1 MNILTVGLGLIG
13 GSFCKALKKY
23 TDNRVIGIDKDKSVE
38 GRALSDNSIDEAFSG
53 DFSEIDLIVI
63 CLYPDAAEKYFISV
77 ADKLKKGTVITD
89 VCGIKGEF
97 AEKMNTIAIENGLD
111 YVGVHP
117 MAGREFGGY
126 ENSIADLFQNSNFI
140 LTPFENSNE
149 KAVEM
154 LKKLA
159 IEIGAKKLVV
169 TTPYEHDKIIAYTS
183 QLAHVV
189 SSAYVKSP
197 VIEKECGFSGGSFQ
211 DMTRIATMNEE
222 MWSTLFLQNK
232 ANLLDELNTLISNLN
247 KYSKALEENDK
258 EALSALIKEGK
269 EIKKQNLKNRLG
281 QPN

>member
-1 MNILTVGLGLIG
+1 M
-13 GSFCKALKKY
+13 
-23 TDNRVIGIDKDKSVE
+23 
-38 GRALSDNSIDEAFSG
+38 
-53 DFSEIDLIVI
+53 IVI

>member
-38 GRALSDNSIDEAFSG
+38 ERALSDNSIDEAFSG

>member
-23 TDNRVIGIDKDKSVE
+23 TDNRVIGTDKDKSVE
-38 GRALSDNSIDEAFSG
+38 ERALSDNSIDEAFSG

-258 EALSALIKEGK
+258 DALSALIKEGK

>member
-23 TDNRVIGIDKDKSVE
+23 TDNRVIGTDKDKSVE
-38 GRALSDNSIDEAFSG
+38 ERALSDNSIDEAFSG

-63 CLYPDAAEKYFISV
+63 CLYPDASEKYFISV

>member
-23 TDNRVIGIDKDKSVE
+23 TDNRVIGTDKDKSVE
-38 GRALSDNSIDEAFSG
+38 ERALSDNSIDEAFSG

-169 TTPYEHDKIIAYTS
+169 TNPYEHDKIIAYTS

-258 EALSALIKEGK
+258 DALSALIKEGK

>member
-23 TDNRVIGIDKDKSVE
+23 TDNRVIGTDKDKSVE
-38 GRALSDNSIDEAFSG
+38 ERALSDNSIDEAFSG

-63 CLYPDAAEKYFISV
+63 SLYPDAAEKYFISV
-77 ADKLKKGTVITD
+77 AGKLKNGTVITD

-222 MWSTLFLQNK
+222 MWSTLFLHNK

-258 EALSALIKEGK
+258 DALSALIKEGK

>member
-23 TDNRVIGIDKDKSVE
+23 TDNRVIGTDKDKSVE
-38 GRALSDNSIDEAFSG
+38 ERALSDNSIDEAFSG

-154 LKKLA
+154 LKILA

>member
-23 TDNRVIGIDKDKSVE
+23 TDNRVIGTDKDKSVE
-38 GRALSDNSIDEAFSG
+38 ERALSDNSIDEAFSG

-140 LTPFENSNE
+140 LTPFQNSNE

-159 IEIGAKKLVV
+159 IEIGAKKLVI

>member
-23 TDNRVIGIDKDKSVE
+23 TDNRVIGTDKDKSVE
-38 GRALSDNSIDEAFSG
+38 ERALSDNSIDEAFSG

-140 LTPFENSNE
+140 LTPFQNSNE

-222 MWSTLFLQNK
+222 MWSTLFLQDK

>member
-38 GRALSDNSIDEAFSG
+38 ERALSDNSIDEAFSG

-63 CLYPDAAEKYFISV
+63 SLYPDAAEKYFISV
-77 ADKLKKGTVITD
+77 AGKLKNGTVITD

>member
-23 TDNRVIGIDKDKSVE
+23 TDNRVIGTDKDKSVE
-38 GRALSDNSIDEAFSG
+38 ERALSDNSIDEAFSG

-63 CLYPDAAEKYFISV
+63 SLYPDAAEKYFISV

-258 EALSALIKEGK
+258 DALSALIKEGK

>member
-23 TDNRVIGIDKDKSVE
+23 TDNRVIGTDKDKSVE
-38 GRALSDNSIDEAFSG
+38 ERALSDNSIDETFSG

>member
-23 TDNRVIGIDKDKSVE
+23 TDNRVIGTDKDKSVE
-38 GRALSDNSIDEAFSG
+38 ERALSDNSIDEAFSG

>member
-13 GSFCKALKKY
+13 GSFCKALKKC
-23 TDNRVIGIDKDKSVE
+23 TDNRVIGTDKDKSVE
-38 GRALSDNSIDEAFSG
+38 ERALSDNSIDEAFSG

-140 LTPFENSNE
+140 LTPFQNSNE

>member
-1 MNILTVGLGLIG
+1 M
-13 GSFCKALKKY
+13 
-23 TDNRVIGIDKDKSVE
+23 
-38 GRALSDNSIDEAFSG
+38 
-53 DFSEIDLIVI
+53 IVI

-77 ADKLKKGTVITD
+77 AGKLKNGTVITD

-258 EALSALIKEGK
+258 DALSALIKEGK

>member
-23 TDNRVIGIDKDKSVE
+23 TDNRVIGTDKDKSVE
-38 GRALSDNSIDEAFSG
+38 ERALSDNSIDEAFSG

-140 LTPFENSNE
+140 LTPFQNSNE

>member
-23 TDNRVIGIDKDKSVE
+23 TDNRVIGTDKDKSVE
-38 GRALSDNSIDEAFSG
+38 ERALSDNSIDETFSG

-232 ANLLDELNTLISNLN
+232 AL
-247 KYSKALEENDK
+247 
-258 EALSALIKEGK
+258 
-269 EIKKQNLKNRLG
+269 
-281 QPN
+281 